1 MSDYFGRVLIV
12 SPVICPPPTYTKFI
26 LGLISLS
33 IKLVNITK
41 SVAFIA
47 AHFKDHMLS
56 WTRFLLHDGWKL
68 DDLLGPYGSFRRPS
82 WERLRYGLSHM
93 FLLSV
98 NTSSLNCYV
107 LMLRGL
113 EDELRLLRGVVT
125 SSDDILVLVAC
136 ERTLLEIAVR
146 SRLRLHPLLSS
157 AIHVW
162 NEWPI

>member
-1 MSDYFGRVLIV
+1 
-12 SPVICPPPTYTKFI
+12 
-26 LGLISLS
+26 
-33 IKLVNITK
+33 
-41 SVAFIA
+41 
-47 AHFKDHMLS
+47 MLS

-68 DDLLGPYGSFRRPS
+68 DDLLCPDGSFRRPS
-82 WERLRYGLSHM
+82 WERLGYGLSHM
-93 FLLSV
+93 LLLSV

-113 EDELRLLRGVVT
+113 EDKLRLLRRVVA

-136 ERTLLEIAVR
+136 EGTLFEVAVR
-146 SRLRLHPLLSS
+146 GRLRLHPLLSS